1 MKSIILKNQQSKL
14 YCQSLIQ
21 ESPDDGSITV
31 EIKKT
36 KKDSTSKQRR
46 LQWMWY
52 TEIAN
57 SGLGSDDN
65 KNDVHT
71 RAKWQFCR
79 PILLRDCEIFPII
92 LNKFEETIQYAENKS
107 ELYRI
112 FSRDYISTER
122 LSKSQRAEYLTDFQ
136 RYWASKGVCLSDPE
150 LQGLELES
158 FKE

>member
-1 MKSIILKNQQSKL
+1 
-14 YCQSLIQ
+14 
-21 ESPDDGSITV
+21 
-31 EIKKT
+31 
-36 KKDSTSKQRR
+36 
-46 LQWMWY
+46 MWAG
-52 TEIAN
+52 EIAN

-71 RAKWQFCR
+71 RAKWMFAR

-136 RYWASKGVCLSDPE
+136 RYWTSKGVCLSDPE
-150 LQGLELES
+150 LQGLDLES